1 MLVLRGLDMK
11 SAKVDPT
18 PLDRSHYLGWGH
30 LLTGNNVISQNVSG
44 AVSFDVVV
52 ADRIGGATPIPYS
65 LHGIPHDEGQSPVSW
80 LSGGVAAKAEI
91 RPDRAFTKL
100 FAGLNVDPAEQA
112 RIAKR
117 KSVLDYVKDSIARTS
132 CQLGAT
138 DKARLDQHLTSIRDV
153 EDRLG
158 LTGKSGAMCGVP
170 SNPGSRPLVPADW
183 RCAPLAAFHGVCLRS
198 DARWERSSTRTWR
211 GGTPTWAGISN
222 SHHELSHR
230 QDADGLAMI
239 AAINAWYAEELAKFV
254 DQLTVYEDAAGVPLI
269 ENTCIV
275 WVSECG
281 FPGFEHIGDM
291 NRSVNL
297 TAVVLGDAG
306 GVLKTNQMLDLSG
319 TPHQNLWVELINA
332 VSPSSLTPVTTFG
345 NPNTC
350 TGGIAK
356 IRA

>member
-1 MLVLRGLDMK
+1 
-11 SAKVDPT
+11 
-18 PLDRSHYLGWGH
+18 
-30 LLTGNNVISQNVSG
+30 
-44 AVSFDVVV
+44 
-52 ADRIGGATPIPYS
+52 IGGATPIPYS

-100 FAGLNVDPAEQA
+100 FAGLNVDPAEQEA

-170 SNPGSRPLVPADW
+170 SNPGSGLSFPQIGDAHRSL
-183 RCAPLAAFHGVCLRS
+183 LSMAFACDL
-198 DARWERSSTRTWR
+198 TRVGALQYSHVAG
-211 GGTPTWAGISN
+211 GGTPTWAGISEL
-222 SHHELSHR
+222 HHELSHR